1 MGAEPIESNA
11 KVKPTQSAKPAEPN
25 WGAKPAESFE
35 PAKTAEPAK
44 PAERTREAPSGDMGQ
59 RKLDQNRF
67 EIGVFQNKIP
77 SDSETISIHL
87 CTFVRDRTRIL
98 KPRV

>member
-1 MGAEPIESNA
+1 MGAESLESDA
-11 KVKPTQSAKPAEPN
+11 KVKPTKSAKPAKPN
-25 WGAKPAESFE
+25 WAAKPAESFE

-77 SDSETISIHL
+77 SDSEIISIHP
-87 CTFVRDRTRIL
+87 CTFVRERTRTK